1 MSLTHLAFRRSCF
14 APIRPGKLDTKAL
27 RPKRLVARPCRY
39 CGLDNDI
46 EAARMGKSRKVRV
59 LLKDRTCAV
68 LTERQLGVLRCS
80 GEPLLTAGWPTV
92 IESRNFSPSSWQLQS
107 CASIAGSSAR
117 PHCSK

>member
-1 MSLTHLAFRRSCF
+1 
-14 APIRPGKLDTKAL
+14 
-27 RPKRLVARPCRY
+27 
-39 CGLDNDI
+39 
-46 EAARMGKSRKVRV
+46 MGKSRKVRF